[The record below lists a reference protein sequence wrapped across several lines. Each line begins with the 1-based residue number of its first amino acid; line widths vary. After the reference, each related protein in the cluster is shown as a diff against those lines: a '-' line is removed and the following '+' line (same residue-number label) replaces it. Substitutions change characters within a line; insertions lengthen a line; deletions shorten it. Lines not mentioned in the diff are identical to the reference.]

1 MMPRSRPQRLF
12 LGTGL
17 LAVIAWIVMSAS
29 GLQVMPSYLAGW
41 LFVLALPLG
50 ALPVVMLLE
59 LFAVQDWAIMQPL
72 RRILLLQ
79 PVASLFAIPIMFRV
93 TALYHHPGMA
103 SQVPAGWMAS
113 GFFIGRMIA
122 ILLIWTGLALLFSR
136 PRIVPRQ
143 GLAAIGLFL
152 HFAIGSLAGLDW
164 VLALDPG
171 MSSSA
176 FGLLMISIQISVALC
191 AGVLGLT
198 IREQI
203 MPSELAPMMTV
214 AIACWMF
221 LHFIQYLIIWSGN
234 LPTEIGWYQHRITGL
249 GGSAIWFGFVAAVLT
264 LCLLLPHRLVRAPWA
279 LASVAVM
286 LLLVHL
292 IEMLWLVTPG
302 FRGHFTLS
310 LPDVPVIIGAIAL
323 AGSLL
328 IAAEPV
334 RRNEATQHDRT

>member
-1 MMPRSRPQRLF
+1 MMPRSRPQRLL

-17 LAVIAWIVMSAS
+17 LAVIAWIVMSAA

-50 ALPVVMLLE
+50 ALPIVMLLE
-59 LFAVQDWAIMQPL
+59 LFAVQDWAITQPL

-79 PVASLFAIPIMFRV
+79 PVVSLFALPVMFRV
-93 TALYHHPGMA
+93 TALYHHAGMTSPA
-103 SQVPAGWMAS
+103 PAGWMAP

-122 ILLIWTGLALLFSR
+122 ILLIWTGLALLFSQ
-136 PRIVPRQ
+136 PRIRPRQ
-143 GLAAIGLFL
+143 GLAAVGLFL

-164 VLALDPG
+164 MLALDPG

-176 FGLLMISIQISVALC
+176 FGLLTISIQISIALC
-191 AGVLGLT
+191 AGVLVLMIRRQT
-198 IREQI
+198 IS
-203 MPSELAPMMTV
+203 SELAPLMTV

-249 GGSAIWFGFVAAVLT
+249 GGGAIWFGFTAAVLT

-292 IEMLWLVTPG
+292 VEMLWLVTPG
-302 FRGHFTLS
+302 FRGQFTLS
-310 LPDVPVIIGAIAL
+310 LPDVPVIIGVIGL
-323 AGSLL
+323 AGSFLL
-328 IAAEPV
+328 AAEPGRHSEV
-334 RRNEATQHDRT
+334 TQHDRT